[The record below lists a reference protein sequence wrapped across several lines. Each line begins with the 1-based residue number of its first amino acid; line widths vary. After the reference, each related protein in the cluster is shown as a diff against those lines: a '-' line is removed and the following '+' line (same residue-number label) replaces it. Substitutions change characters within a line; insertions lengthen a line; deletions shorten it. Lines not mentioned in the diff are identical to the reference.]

1 MCTVDQAGAAQLL
14 RIGRRFISPIGPS
27 DPVIL
32 PRHSRSAQSRRYLKP
47 DFRCL
52 RCIRSRPLASARTHY
67 LQRCLRRTGS
77 DVTHVTCDCPLLA
90 AALDVSRL
98 TRTVRRRHVTAAD
111 PLATGT
117 FRRGL
122 QITADLRAD
131 PGSWLAVDAAPERD
145 DLRAAT
151 A

>member
-52 RCIRSRPLASARTHY
+52 RCIRSGAFGFGEDTFSTA
-67 LQRCLRRTGS
+67 
-77 DVTHVTCDCPLLA
+77 
-90 AALDVSRL
+90 VSPPHRK
-98 TRTVRRRHVTAAD
+98 
-111 PLATGT
+111 
-117 FRRGL
+117 
-122 QITADLRAD
+122 
-131 PGSWLAVDAAPERD
+131 
-145 DLRAAT
+145 
-151 A
+151 

>member
-1 MCTVDQAGAAQLL
+1 MPITARGRNTAAT
-14 RIGRRFISPIGPS
+14 RART
-27 DPVIL
+27 
-32 PRHSRSAQSRRYLKP
+32 RRYLKP

-52 RCIRSRPLASARTHY
+52 RCIRSRPLASAKTHY

-77 DVTHVTCDCPLLA
+77 DVTYVTCDCPLLA

-117 FRRGL
+117 FRREL
-122 QITADLRAD
+122 QITAVRYAWVERAS
-131 PGSWLAVDAAPERD
+131 GNR
-145 DLRAAT
+145 
-151 A
+151 